1 MQAQCIYGLK
11 QASRAWYQFL
21 TKTLLE
27 LGYLRSS
34 VDTCLLYHPKK
45 MSFIAVYDDDMII
58 FDVDKVSVQELIA
71 SLGKRIRIEDKG
83 VAE

>member
-1 MQAQCIYGLK
+1 
-11 QASRAWYQFL
+11 
-21 TKTLLE
+21 
-27 LGYLRSS
+27 
-34 VDTCLLYHPKK
+34 